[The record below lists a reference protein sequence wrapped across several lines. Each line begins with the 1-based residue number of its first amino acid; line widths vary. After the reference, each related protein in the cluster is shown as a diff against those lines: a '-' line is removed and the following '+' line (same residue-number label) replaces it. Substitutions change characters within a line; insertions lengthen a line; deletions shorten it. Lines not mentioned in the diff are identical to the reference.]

1 MSRAMLDGRLLSAAR
16 YVRQGAV
23 FADIGTDHGY
33 LPIFLLKEG
42 RVDRVIM
49 TDINEGPLST
59 ARRNLADAGL
69 LDRAELILTDGALEL
84 SLRGVTD
91 LSVCGMG
98 GELIARIIGECEFLR
113 CEGVRLILQPMTRHS
128 ALRRALYSM
137 GHRPIAEHY
146 STAEGKSYVTFVYE
160 YSAPSLDIDPVT
172 AELGDMSVASGDRE
186 DIRAY
191 LLSRRTSLSRTL
203 RGKRTAGRDISLEGA
218 LLNEIEMRLSELRN
232 F

>member
-1 MSRAMLDGRLLSAAR
+1 MLDGRLLSAAR

-23 FADIGTDHGY
+23 FADVGTDHGY
-33 LPIFLLKEG
+33 LPIFLLNEG
-42 RVDRVIM
+42 RVERVIM
-49 TDINEGPLST
+49 TDINEGPLSS
-59 ARRNLADAGL
+59 ARRNLAEAGL

-84 SLRGVTD
+84 SGRGVTD

-98 GELIARIIGECEFLR
+98 GELIARIIAECDFLR
-113 CEGVRLILQPMTRHS
+113 ERGIRLILQPMTRHG
-128 ALRRALYSM
+128 ALRRALYLM
-137 GHRPIAEHY
+137 GYRPVAEHY
-146 STAEGKSYVTFVYE
+146 SVADGKSYVTFVYE

-172 AELGDMSVASGDRE
+172 AELGDMSVAFGDIE

-203 RGKRTAGRDISLEGA
+203 AGKRTAGRDISLEGA
-218 LLNEIEMRLSELRN
+218 LLNEIDLRLSELRT